1 MEKVKKIIDSNIRS
15 SPVDVADKL
24 FDLASDEIAKK
35 GPSYEQDGDRLSNF
49 KNQAARLGL
58 EPFQIWA
65 VYFGKHIDAINN
77 AIRRSPSIPHDESEG
92 FESRLIDAA
101 AYLALGYELY
111 QEAKI

>member
-1 MEKVKKIIDSNIRS
+1 ME
-15 SPVDVADKL
+15 KL
-24 FDLASDEIAKK
+24 FDLAASELAKK

-65 VYFGKHIDAINN
+65 VYFGKHLDAINN
-77 AIRRSPSIPHDESEG
+77 AIKRSPSIPHDESEG

-111 QEAKI
+111 QEAKK